1 MFSDGSL
8 SCGMNQNRC
17 GLARPRPTIP
27 SPSEHGDHKQVERG
41 VAGRCKAQGGC
52 PPAPIIQVPQKLFFL
67 PCPRKAKS
75 LSAESSLRRA
85 GDCSRLHSVSPLYD
99 ITSLGRMACAYFCAE
114 ADVSPTLSWPMPWGF
129 VCLRG
134 SCARLHQRCGSAV
147 QSPHSRCVARVAGL
161 CTVMCIANADSH

>member
-8 SCGMNQNRC
+8 SCGMDQNRC

-27 SPSEHGDHKQVERG
+27 SPSEHGDHKQVGRG
-41 VAGRCKAQGGC
+41 VAAKHKA
-52 PPAPIIQVPQKLFFL
+52 AARLLRSFRYRKSFFFT
-67 PCPRKAKS
+67 CPRKAKS

-161 CTVMCIANADSH
+161 CIANADSH

>member
-1 MFSDGSL
+1 MAITSRLKEVWLQSTRRLPACSDHSGT
-8 SCGMNQNRC
+8 
-17 GLARPRPTIP
+17 A
-27 SPSEHGDHKQVERG
+27 
-41 VAGRCKAQGGC
+41 KA
-52 PPAPIIQVPQKLFFL
+52 FFT
-67 PCPRKAKS
+67 CPRKAKR

-85 GDCSRLHSVSPLYD
+85 GDCSRSHSVSPLYD